1 MNPGTYDSVR
11 DEAVVAWIDDATEH
25 ARADAQAKLLYCL
38 ECVRNELIQMK
49 HEAGLPPDTGS
60 HGLRHACANPLL
72 TKGVHRSGS
81 SPVGA
86 PAGSYRR

>member
-1 MNPGTYDSVR
+1 MNPGTCDSVR
-11 DEAVVAWIDDATEH
+11 DEAVVAWLDNATEH
-25 ARADAQAKLLYCL
+25 AHANAQAKLLYFL

-81 SPVGA
+81 SPV
-86 PAGSYRR
+86 